1 MRIEQYSELP
11 PEAKALREE
20 VFVKEQGFT
29 LEFDETDGKATHF
42 VGFSGEVPAA
52 TCRVYRD
59 EVLGFVAGR
68 IAVRKAFRGKGLG
81 AEILR
86 AAEGYVR
93 ERGGGEVVIGAAPRR
108 AILRKAR
115 VCPGGQRVSGRELS
129 PRPHEKK
136 TIEKGR
142 FRRRNRPFFYP
153 ASSSASSTRSS
164 WQASKKI

>member
-81 AEILR
+81 GEVLR

-93 ERGGGEVVIGAAPRR
+93 ERGGGEVVISAQLR
-108 AILRKAR
+108 AEPFYEKQGYVREGNAYRDESCPHVRMRKK
-115 VCPGGQRVSGRELS
+115 L
-129 PRPHEKK
+129 
-136 TIEKGR
+136 
-142 FRRRNRPFFYP
+142 
-153 ASSSASSTRSS
+153 
-164 WQASKKI
+164 